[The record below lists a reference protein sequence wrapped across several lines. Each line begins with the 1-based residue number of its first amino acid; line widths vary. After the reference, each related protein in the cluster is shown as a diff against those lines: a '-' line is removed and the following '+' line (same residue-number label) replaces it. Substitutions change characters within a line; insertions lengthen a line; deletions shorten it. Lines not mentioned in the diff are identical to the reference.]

1 MLIEFS
7 LPQIIFCGGSLK
19 IPKLQS
25 SISNMFPNAVT
36 LSSIPPDEVIAL
48 GCAKQASF
56 IGNGWDTDGEHIDMD
71 IFTLTSDIVI
81 HANDNQVDPIV
92 FEKGTPLPNERKF
105 PAKYIDGKV
114 KISVQQNEHIDVI
127 EDSSADDLDCMVRAR
142 LQQGGENVI
151 SFAFAAAE
159 KV

>member
-1 MLIEFS
+1 
-7 LPQIIFCGGSLK
+7 
-19 IPKLQS
+19 
-25 SISNMFPNAVT
+25 MFPNATT

-71 IFTLTSDIVI
+71 ILTLSSDIVI
-81 HANDNQVDPIV
+81 HANDEQNDPIV
-92 FEKGTPLPNERKF
+92 LEKGTPLPNERKF

-114 KISVQQNEHIDVI
+114 KISVKQNEHTEIV
-127 EDSSADDLDCMVRAR
+127 EDCLADGDSDCMVRAK
-142 LQQGGENVI
+142 LQHGGENVI